1 MKEVRFVPAAWEEY
15 QAWQYDR
22 KTQNKINELIKSIQ
36 REGVSKGIGK
46 PEPLKYKGA
55 WSRRIDQKN
64 RLVYS
69 VDENND
75 IIIYS
80 CKEHYED

>member
-1 MKEVRFVPAAWEEY
+1 
-15 QAWQYDR
+15 
-22 KTQNKINELIKSIQ
+22 
-36 REGVSKGIGK
+36 VSEGIGK

-55 WSRRIDQKN
+55 WSCRINQKN

-75 IIIYS
+75 IIAYS
-80 CKEHYED
+80 CKGYYED